1 MVKKNRNKDTNSRR
15 RGRPGTRTTSEP
27 ILLFV
32 QGECTEKDYFAL
44 LKRRLRLSSLT
55 IKVESQSPENLIKQT
70 KTTIS
75 REDDAP
81 FSAIYYVV
89 DVDDTSDKQFRQAF
103 KAAKDATNCKT
114 EYHFV
119 VSHESFEAWLL
130 AHFEDI
136 RNKNIPRT
144 TMGKNLQGR
153 KMLNGPSG
161 KNVSDNF
168 PVEDYEQAVG
178 RVTHC
183 AFDEVNRET
192 TSTAMPHLITELI
205 KLKPKTQP
213 NRPTCST

>member
-1 MVKKNRNKDTNSRR
+1 M
-15 RGRPGTRTTSEP
+15 SEP

-75 REDDAP
+75 RDKDAP
-81 FSAIYYVV
+81 FSAVYYVV
-89 DVDDTSDKQFRQAF
+89 DVDDTSDEQFRQAF
-103 KAAKDATNCKT
+103 KTAKDATNRKT

-136 RNKNIPRT
+136 RNKNISRT
-144 TMGKNLQGR
+144 TMGKRLQGR
-153 KMLNGPSG
+153 KMLNGSSE
-161 KNVSDNF
+161 KNVSNNF
-168 PVEDYEQAVG
+168 PVEDYEQAIG
-178 RVTHC
+178 QVTHC

-205 KLKPKTQP
+205 KLKPKP
-213 NRPTCST
+213 R

>member
-1 MVKKNRNKDTNSRR
+1 MAKKNRDKDTNSRR
-15 RGRPGTRTTSEP
+15 RRGPGTRPMSEP

-32 QGECTEKDYFAL
+32 QGECTEKDYFKL

-55 IKVESQSPENLIKQT
+55 IKTESQSPKNLIDRT
-70 KTTIS
+70 KTTIN
-75 REDDAP
+75 RDKDAP
-81 FSAIYYVV
+81 FSAVYYVV
-89 DVDDTSDKQFRQAF
+89 DVDETSAKQFNQAF
-103 KAAKDATNCKT
+103 KAAKDATNRKT

-136 RNKNIPRT
+136 RNKNISRT
-144 TMGKNLQGR
+144 TMGKRLQGR
-153 KMLNGPSG
+153 KMLNGSSK
-161 KNVSDNF
+161 KNVSDDF
-168 PVEDYEQAVG
+168 PVEDYKQAVG

-205 KLKPKTQP
+205 KLKPKP
-213 NRPTCST
+213 R

>member
-1 MVKKNRNKDTNSRR
+1 MAKKNRDKDMKSRR
-15 RGRPGTRTTSEP
+15 RKGRGTRSTSEP

-32 QGECTEKDYFAL
+32 QGECTEKDYFEL
-44 LKRRLRLSSLT
+44 LKSRLRLQSLT
-55 IKVESQSPENLIKQT
+55 IRDESKSPENLIKQT
-70 KTTIS
+70 KTTIN
-75 REDDAP
+75 REKDAP

-89 DVDDTSDKQFRQAF
+89 DVDDTSDEQFRQAF
-103 KAAKDATNCKT
+103 KAAKDATNRKT

-130 AHFEDI
+130 AHFKDI
-136 RNKNIPRT
+136 RNKNYSRK
-144 TMGKNLQGR
+144 TMGDTLSELG
-153 KMLNGPSG
+153 MLNGPSK
-161 KNVSDNF
+161 KNVSDDF

-205 KLKPKTQP
+205 KLKPKP
-213 NRPTCST
+213 R

>member
-1 MVKKNRNKDTNSRR
+1 MAKKNRDKDTNSRR
-15 RGRPGTRTTSEP
+15 RRGPGTRPMSEP

-32 QGECTEKDYFAL
+32 QGECTEKDYFKL

-55 IKVESQSPENLIKQT
+55 IKTESQSPENLIKQT

-75 REDDAP
+75 RDKDAP
-81 FSAIYYVV
+81 FSAVYYVV
-89 DVDDTSDKQFRQAF
+89 DVDDTSDEQFRQAF
-103 KAAKDATNCKT
+103 KTAKDATNRKT

-144 TMGKNLQGR
+144 TMGKKLQGR
-153 KMLNGPSG
+153 ERLNG
-161 KNVSDNF
+161 KRVSDNF
-168 PVEDYEQAVG
+168 PVEDYKQAMG

-205 KLKPKTQP
+205 KLKPKP
-213 NRPTCST
+213 K

>member
-1 MVKKNRNKDTNSRR
+1 MAKRSKGKNIKSHG
-15 RGRPGTRTTSEP
+15 RGRPGMRSTSEP

-32 QGECTEKDYFAL
+32 QGECTEKDYFKL
-44 LKRRLRLSSLT
+44 LRSRLRLQSLT
-55 IKVESQSPENLIKQT
+55 IITESQSPENLVEQT
-70 KTTIS
+70 QTTIS

-89 DVDDTSDKQFRQAF
+89 DVDDTSDEQFRQAF
-103 KAAKDATNCKT
+103 KAAKDATNRKT

-136 RNKNIPRT
+136 RNKNIPRK
-144 TMGKNLQGR
+144 TMGEKLQGR
-153 KMLNGPSG
+153 KMLNGPSE
-161 KNVSDNF
+161 KKVSNNF
-168 PVEDYEQAVG
+168 PVEDYEQAVEQ
-178 RVTHC
+178 VTHC

-213 NRPTCST
+213 K

>member
-1 MVKKNRNKDTNSRR
+1 MAKRSKGKNIKSRR
-15 RGRPGTRTTSEP
+15 RRGSGTRSTSKP

-32 QGECTEKDYFAL
+32 QGECTEKDYFEL
-44 LKRRLRLSSLT
+44 LKNRLKLSSLT
-55 IKVESQSPENLIKQT
+55 IKVESQSPENLIDRT

-75 REDDAP
+75 RSKDAP
-81 FSAIYYVV
+81 PSAIYYVV
-89 DVDDTSDKQFRQAF
+89 DVDNTSDEQFRQAF
-103 KAAKDATNCKT
+103 KAAKKATNRKT

-153 KMLNGPSG
+153 KMLNGSNN
-161 KNVSDNF
+161 KNVSDDF
-168 PVEDYEQAVG
+168 PVEDYEQAIG
-178 RVTHC
+178 QVTHC
-183 AFDEVNRET
+183 AFDEVDRET

-205 KLKPKTQP
+205 KLKPKP
-213 NRPTCST
+213 K

>member
-1 MVKKNRNKDTNSRR
+1 M
-15 RGRPGTRTTSEP
+15 SEP

-32 QGECTEKDYFAL
+32 QGECTEKDYFKL
-44 LKRRLRLSSLT
+44 LKRRLMLQSLT
-55 IKVESQSPENLIKQT
+55 IITESQSPENLIKQT
-70 KTTIS
+70 KTTIN

-89 DVDDTSDKQFRQAF
+89 DVDDTSDEQFRQAF
-103 KAAKDATNCKT
+103 KAAKDATNRKT

-136 RNKNIPRT
+136 RNKNIPRK
-144 TMGKNLQGR
+144 TMGKKLQGR
-153 KMLNGPSG
+153 EMLNGPSE
-161 KNVSDNF
+161 KNVSDDF
-168 PVEDYEQAVG
+168 PVEDYEQAIG
-178 RVTHC
+178 QVTHC

-205 KLKPKTQP
+205 KLKPKNQP

>member
-1 MVKKNRNKDTNSRR
+1 MAKKNRDKETNSRR
-15 RGRPGTRTTSEP
+15 RRGPGTRPISEP

-32 QGECTEKDYFAL
+32 QGECTEKDYFKL
-44 LKRRLRLSSLT
+44 LKRCLRLQSLT
-55 IKVESQSPENLIKQT
+55 IITESQSPENLIKQT

-75 REDDAP
+75 RENDAP
-81 FSAIYYVV
+81 FPAIYYVV
-89 DVDDTSDKQFRQAF
+89 DVDDTSDEQFRQAF
-103 KAAKDATNCKT
+103 KAAKDATNRKT

-136 RNKNIPRT
+136 RNKNIPRK
-144 TMGKNLQGR
+144 TMGEKLQGR
-153 KMLNGPSG
+153 ERLNG
-161 KNVSDNF
+161 KRVSDKF
-168 PVEDYEQAVG
+168 PVEDYEQAVE

-205 KLKPKTQP
+205 KLKPKP
-213 NRPTCST
+213 K

>member
-1 MVKKNRNKDTNSRR
+1 M
-15 RGRPGTRTTSEP
+15 SEP

-32 QGECTEKDYFAL
+32 QGECTEKDYFKL
-44 LKRRLRLSSLT
+44 LKRRLRLQSLT
-55 IKVESQSPENLIKQT
+55 IITESQSPENLVEQT

-89 DVDDTSDKQFRQAF
+89 DVDDTSDEQFRQAF
-103 KAAKDATNCKT
+103 KAAKDATNRKT
-114 EYHFV
+114 KYHFV

-136 RNKNIPRT
+136 RNKNIPRK
-144 TMGKNLQGR
+144 TMGEKLQGR
-153 KMLNGPSG
+153 KMLNGSNE

-205 KLKPKTQP
+205 KLKPKP
-213 NRPTCST
+213 K

>member
-1 MVKKNRNKDTNSRR
+1 MAKKNRNKDTNSRR
-15 RGRPGTRTTSEP
+15 RKGPGTRTTSEP

-32 QGECTEKDYFAL
+32 QGKCTEKDYFTL
-44 LKRRLRLSSLT
+44 LKRCLRLQSLT

-70 KTTIS
+70 QTTIS
-75 REDDAP
+75 RDKDAP

-89 DVDDTSDKQFRQAF
+89 DVDDTSVGQFHQAF
-103 KAAKDATNCKT
+103 KAAKDATNCCET

-153 KMLNGPSG
+153 KMLNGSNN
-161 KNVSDNF
+161 KNVSDDF

-205 KLKPKTQP
+205 KLKPKP
-213 NRPTCST
+213 K

>member
-1 MVKKNRNKDTNSRR
+1 MAKKNRDKDTNSRR
-15 RGRPGTRTTSEP
+15 RRGPGTRPMSEP

-32 QGECTEKDYFAL
+32 QGECTEKDYFKL

-55 IKVESQSPENLIKQT
+55 IKTESQSPENLIDRT

-75 REDDAP
+75 RDKDAP

-89 DVDDTSDKQFRQAF
+89 DVDDTSDEQFRQAF
-103 KAAKDATNCKT
+103 KAAKDATNRKT

-144 TMGKNLQGR
+144 TMGKKLQGR
-153 KMLNGPSG
+153 ERLNG
-161 KNVSDNF
+161 KRVSDNF
-168 PVEDYEQAVG
+168 PVEDYKQAVG

-205 KLKPKTQP
+205 KLKPKP
-213 NRPTCST
+213 R

>member
-1 MVKKNRNKDTNSRR
+1 MAKRSKDKNIKSRR
-15 RGRPGTRTTSEP
+15 RRGSGTRPTSKP

-32 QGECTEKDYFAL
+32 QGECTEKDYFTL
-44 LKRRLRLSSLT
+44 LKDHLRLKSLT
-55 IKVESQSPENLIKQT
+55 IKVESQSPENLIDRT

-75 REDDAP
+75 RDKDAP
-81 FSAIYYVV
+81 PSAVYYVV
-89 DVDDTSDKQFRQAF
+89 DVDDTSDEQFRQAF
-103 KAAKDATNCKT
+103 KAAKNATNRKT

-130 AHFEDI
+130 AHFKDI
-136 RNKNIPRT
+136 RNKNIPRK
-144 TMGKNLQGR
+144 TMGGTLSELG
-153 KMLNGPSG
+153 MLNG
-161 KNVSDNF
+161 KRVSNNF
-168 PVEDYEQAVG
+168 PVEDYEQAVE

-213 NRPTCST
+213 K

>member
-1 MVKKNRNKDTNSRR
+1 MAKRSKGKNIKSHG
-15 RGRPGTRTTSEP
+15 RGRPGTHSTSEP

-32 QGECTEKDYFAL
+32 QGECTEKDYFKL
-44 LKRRLRLSSLT
+44 LKRRLRLQSLT
-55 IKVESQSPENLIKQT
+55 IRTESQSPENLIKQT

-75 REDDAP
+75 RENDAP

-89 DVDDTSDKQFRQAF
+89 DVDDTSVGQFHQAF
-103 KAAKDATNCKT
+103 KAAKDATNRNKT

-136 RNKNIPRT
+136 RNKNIPRK
-144 TMGKNLQGR
+144 TMGEKLQGGER
-153 KMLNGPSG
+153 LNG
-161 KNVSDNF
+161 KRVSDNF
-168 PVEDYEQAVG
+168 PVEDYEQAVKQ
-178 RVTHC
+178 VTHC

-213 NRPTCST
+213 K

>member
-1 MVKKNRNKDTNSRR
+1 MAKKNRNKDTNSRR
-15 RGRPGTRTTSEP
+15 RKGPGTRTTSEP

-32 QGECTEKDYFAL
+32 QGKCTEKDYFTL
-44 LKRRLRLSSLT
+44 LKRCLRLQSLT

-75 REDDAP
+75 RSKDAP
-81 FSAIYYVV
+81 LSAIYYVV
-89 DVDDTSDKQFRQAF
+89 DVDDTSVGQFHQAF
-103 KAAKDATNCKT
+103 KAAKDATNRKT

-136 RNKNIPRT
+136 RNKNISRT
-144 TMGKNLQGR
+144 TMGKKLQGGER
-153 KMLNGPSG
+153 LNG
-161 KNVSDNF
+161 KRVSNNF
-168 PVEDYEQAVG
+168 PVEDYEQAVKQ
-178 RVTHC
+178 VTHC
-183 AFDEVNRET
+183 AFDEVKRET

-213 NRPTCST
+213 K

>member
-1 MVKKNRNKDTNSRR
+1 MVKKNKNKDIKSPR
-15 RGRPGTRTTSEP
+15 RGSPGTRTMSEP

-75 REDDAP
+75 RDKDAP
-81 FSAIYYVV
+81 FSAVYYVV
-89 DVDDTSDKQFRQAF
+89 DVDDTSDEQFRQAF
-103 KAAKDATNCKT
+103 KTAKDATNRKT

-136 RNKNIPRT
+136 RNKNISRT
-144 TMGKNLQGR
+144 TMGKRLQGR
-153 KMLNGPSG
+153 KMLNGSSE
-161 KNVSDNF
+161 KNVSNNF
-168 PVEDYEQAVG
+168 PVEDYEQAIG
-178 RVTHC
+178 QVTHC

-205 KLKPKTQP
+205 KLKPKNQP

>member
-1 MVKKNRNKDTNSRR
+1 MAKRSKGKNIKSRR
-15 RGRPGTRTTSEP
+15 RRGSGTRSTSKP

-32 QGECTEKDYFAL
+32 QGECTEKDYFEL
-44 LKRRLRLSSLT
+44 LKDRLKLSSLT
-55 IKVESQSPENLIKQT
+55 IKVESQSPENLIDRT

-75 REDDAP
+75 RSKDAP
-81 FSAIYYVV
+81 PSAIYYVV
-89 DVDDTSDKQFRQAF
+89 DVDNTSDEQFRQAF
-103 KAAKDATNCKT
+103 KAAKKATNRKT

-153 KMLNGPSG
+153 KMLNGSNN
-161 KNVSDNF
+161 KNVSDDF

-213 NRPTCST
+213 K

>member
-1 MVKKNRNKDTNSRR
+1 MAKKNRNKETNSRR
-15 RGRPGTRTTSEP
+15 RRGPETRSTSKP

-32 QGECTEKDYFAL
+32 QGECTEKDYFKL
-44 LKRRLRLSSLT
+44 LKRHLRLHSLT
-55 IKVESQSPENLIKQT
+55 IITESQSPENLIKQT
-70 KTTIS
+70 KTTIN
-75 REDDAP
+75 RENDAP

-89 DVDDTSDKQFRQAF
+89 DVDATSNEQFHQAF
-103 KAAKDATNCKT
+103 KAAKDATNRKT

-153 KMLNGPSG
+153 KMLNGPND
-161 KNVSDNF
+161 KNVSDDF
-168 PVEDYEQAVG
+168 PVGDYEQAVKQ
-178 RVTHC
+178 VTHC

-213 NRPTCST
+213 K

>member
-1 MVKKNRNKDTNSRR
+1 MAKRSKGKNIKSPR
-15 RGRPGTRTTSEP
+15 RGSPGTRTTSEP

-44 LKRRLRLSSLT
+44 LKSRLRLSSLT

-75 REDDAP
+75 RDKNAP

-89 DVDDTSDKQFRQAF
+89 DVDETSDKQFNQAF
-103 KAAKDATNCKT
+103 KAAKDAANCCET

-136 RNKNIPRT
+136 RNKNYSRT
-144 TMGKNLQGR
+144 TMGKKLR
-153 KMLNGPSG
+153 DLKMLNG
-161 KNVSDNF
+161 KRVSNNF
-168 PVEDYEQAVG
+168 PVEDYKQAMG
-178 RVTHC
+178 QVTHC
-183 AFDEVNRET
+183 ALDEVNRET

-213 NRPTCST
+213 NRATCST

>member
-1 MVKKNRNKDTNSRR
+1 MAKRSKGKNIKSRR
-15 RGRPGTRTTSEP
+15 RRGSGTRTISEP

-32 QGECTEKDYFAL
+32 QGECTEKDYFEL
-44 LKRRLRLSSLT
+44 LKRRLRLQSLT
-55 IKVESQSPENLIKQT
+55 IRVESQSPENLIDRT

-75 REDDAP
+75 RDKDAP

-89 DVDDTSDKQFRQAF
+89 DVDDTSVGQFHQAF
-103 KAAKDATNCKT
+103 KAAKDATNCCET

-136 RNKNIPRT
+136 RNKNFSRK
-144 TMGKNLQGR
+144 TMGEKLQDR
-153 KMLNGPSG
+153 EMLNGPSG

-168 PVEDYEQAVG
+168 PVEDYEQTVKQ
-178 RVTHC
+178 VTHC
-183 AFDEVNRET
+183 AFDEINRET

-213 NRPTCST
+213 K

>member
-1 MVKKNRNKDTNSRR
+1 MAKRSKGKNIKSHG
-15 RGRPGTRTTSEP
+15 RGRPGTRSTSKP

-32 QGECTEKDYFAL
+32 QGECTEKDYFKL
-44 LKRRLRLSSLT
+44 LRSRLRLPSLT
-55 IKVESQSPENLIKQT
+55 IITESQSPENLIKQT

-75 REDDAP
+75 RENDAP

-89 DVDDTSDKQFRQAF
+89 DVDETSDEQFRQAF
-103 KAAKDATNCKT
+103 KAAKKATNRKT

-136 RNKNIPRT
+136 RNKNISRT
-144 TMGKNLQGR
+144 TMGKKLQGR
-153 KMLNGPSG
+153 EMLNGPNN

-168 PVEDYEQAVG
+168 PVEDYEQAVKQ
-178 RVTHC
+178 VTHC

-213 NRPTCST
+213 K

>member
-1 MVKKNRNKDTNSRR
+1 MAKKNRDKDMKSHRR
-15 RGRPGTRTTSEP
+15 KGRGTRSTSEP

-32 QGECTEKDYFAL
+32 QGECTEKDYFEL
-44 LKRRLRLSSLT
+44 LKSRLRLQSLT
-55 IKVESQSPENLIKQT
+55 IRDESKSPETLINQT

-75 REDDAP
+75 REKDAP

-89 DVDDTSDKQFRQAF
+89 DVDETSDEQFRQAF
-103 KAAKDATNCKT
+103 KAAKDATNRKT
-114 EYHFV
+114 KYHFV

-136 RNKNIPRT
+136 RNKNIPRK
-144 TMGKNLQGR
+144 TMGKRLQGR
-153 KMLNGPSG
+153 KMLNGSNE

-213 NRPTCST
+213 NRATCST

>member
-1 MVKKNRNKDTNSRR
+1 MRS
-15 RGRPGTRTTSEP
+15 TSKP

-32 QGECTEKDYFAL
+32 QGECTEKDYFKL
-44 LKRRLRLSSLT
+44 LRSRLRLPSLT
-55 IKVESQSPENLIKQT
+55 IITESQSPERLIEQT
-70 KTTIS
+70 QTTIS
-75 REDDAP
+75 RENDAP

-89 DVDDTSDKQFRQAF
+89 DVDETSDEQFRQAF
-103 KAAKDATNCKT
+103 KAAKNATDRKT

-130 AHFEDI
+130 AHFKDI
-136 RNKNIPRT
+136 RNKNIPRK
-144 TMGKNLQGR
+144 TMGGTLSELG
-153 KMLNGPSG
+153 MLNG
-161 KNVSDNF
+161 KRVSNNF
-168 PVEDYEQAVG
+168 PVEDYEQAVE

-213 NRPTCST
+213 K

>member
-1 MVKKNRNKDTNSRR
+1 MAKRSKGKNIKSRR
-15 RGRPGTRTTSEP
+15 RRGSGTRSTSKP

-32 QGECTEKDYFAL
+32 QGECTEKDYFEL
-44 LKRRLRLSSLT
+44 LKDRLKLSSLT
-55 IKVESQSPENLIKQT
+55 IKVESQSPENLIDRT

-75 REDDAP
+75 RSKDAP
-81 FSAIYYVV
+81 PSAIYYVV
-89 DVDDTSDKQFRQAF
+89 DVDNTSDEQFRQAF
-103 KAAKDATNCKT
+103 KAAKKATNRKT

-153 KMLNGPSG
+153 KMLNGSNN
-161 KNVSDNF
+161 KNVSDDF
-168 PVEDYEQAVG
+168 PVEDYEQAIG
-178 RVTHC
+178 QVTHC
-183 AFDEVNRET
+183 AFDEVDRET

>member
-1 MVKKNRNKDTNSRR
+1 MAKRSKGKNIKSRR
-15 RGRPGTRTTSEP
+15 RKGSGTRSTSKP

-32 QGECTEKDYFAL
+32 QGKCTEKDYFAL
-44 LKRRLRLSSLT
+44 LRDRLELKSLT
-55 IKVESQSPENLIKQT
+55 IKVESQSPENLIDRT

-75 REDDAP
+75 RSKDAP
-81 FSAIYYVV
+81 PSAIYYVV
-89 DVDDTSDKQFRQAF
+89 DVDNTSDEQFRQAF
-103 KAAKDATNCKT
+103 KAAKKATNRKT

-153 KMLNGPSG
+153 KMLNGSNN
-161 KNVSDNF
+161 KNVSDDF

-205 KLKPKTQP
+205 KLKPKP
-213 NRPTCST
+213 K

>member
-1 MVKKNRNKDTNSRR
+1 MAKKNRDKETNSRR
-15 RGRPGTRTTSEP
+15 RRGPGTRPISEP

-32 QGECTEKDYFAL
+32 QGECTEKDYFKL
-44 LKRRLRLSSLT
+44 LKRCLRLQSLT
-55 IKVESQSPENLIKQT
+55 IITESQSPENLIKQT

-75 REDDAP
+75 RENDAP

-89 DVDDTSDKQFRQAF
+89 DVDNTSDEQFRQAF
-103 KAAKDATNCKT
+103 KAAKKATNRKT

-153 KMLNGPSG
+153 KMLNGSNN
-161 KNVSDNF
+161 KNVSDDF

-205 KLKPKTQP
+205 KLKPKP
-213 NRPTCST
+213 K

>member
-1 MVKKNRNKDTNSRR
+1 MAKRSKGKNIKSHG
-15 RGRPGTRTTSEP
+15 RGRPGMRSTSKP

-32 QGECTEKDYFAL
+32 QGECTEKDYFKL
-44 LKRRLRLSSLT
+44 LRSRLRLHSLT
-55 IKVESQSPENLIKQT
+55 IITESQSPENLIEQT

-81 FSAIYYVV
+81 SSAIYYVV
-89 DVDDTSDKQFRQAF
+89 DVDETSDKQFRQAF
-103 KAAKDATNCKT
+103 KAAKKATDRNKT

-136 RNKNIPRT
+136 RNKNIPRK
-144 TMGKNLQGR
+144 TMGEKLQGGER
-153 KMLNGPSG
+153 LNG
-161 KNVSDNF
+161 KRVSDNF
-168 PVEDYEQAVG
+168 PVEDYEQAVKQ
-178 RVTHC
+178 VTHC

-213 NRPTCST
+213 K

>member
-1 MVKKNRNKDTNSRR
+1 MAKKNRDKETNSRR
-15 RGRPGTRTTSEP
+15 RRGPGTRPISEP

-32 QGECTEKDYFAL
+32 QGECTEKDYFKL
-44 LKRRLRLSSLT
+44 LRSRLRLPSLT
-55 IKVESQSPENLIKQT
+55 IITESQSPERLIEQT
-70 KTTIS
+70 QTTIS
-75 REDDAP
+75 RENDAP

-89 DVDDTSDKQFRQAF
+89 DVDDTSDEQFRQAF
-103 KAAKDATNCKT
+103 KAAKNATDRNKT

-144 TMGKNLQGR
+144 TMGKKLQGR
-153 KMLNGPSG
+153 ERLNG
-161 KNVSDNF
+161 KRVSDNF
-168 PVEDYEQAVG
+168 PVEDYEQAVKQ
-178 RVTHC
+178 VTHC

-213 NRPTCST
+213 K